1 MCGLCERWQTRYR
14 EISARYDRLINA
26 LLVRCYPGALQVTFQ
41 LMDREQARLDKDY
54 KAADSIR
61 EQLEEMGVLINDK
74 ARTWCAGPPP
84 KEKPLDLNSAAVTA
98 ALTLHPEVWVSGFGE
113 ATEAQLN
120 EVLRAEFPAVTFR
133 MAREKL
139 VDDSDEEDTRFGS
152 GGLESMVMKEAGI
165 GIFNQNDDDDD
176 GAPKRVRLFQHA
188 SVHCTE

>member
-1 MCGLCERWQTRYR
+1 
-14 EISARYDRLINA
+14 
-26 LLVRCYPGALQVTFQ
+26 
-41 LMDREQARLDKDY
+41 
-54 KAADSIR
+54 
-61 EQLEEMGVLINDK
+61 
-74 ARTWCAGPPP
+74 
-84 KEKPLDLNSAAVTA
+84 VTA